1 MKKKILALVLA
12 SCMALSLAACG
23 GKADEAAA
31 PASEPETAAQDE
43 ADAADQAETE
53 EPEQEEEQPTAV
65 EGDVSVFYYTYG
77 DTYISS
83 VRSALDSALESA
95 GIPYQDYDSNNS
107 QTTQTEQV
115 TTAIAKGTSL
125 LVVNLVDSGS
135 DDAAKNIIEQ
145 ASAQNIPVIFF
156 NRSVSEEVV
165 SSYDKC
171 VFVGTDYE
179 MAGHMQ
185 GEMIGNYLMENFDT
199 PYFARS
205 ISEFWHRWH
214 ISLSTWF
221 RDYVYIPLGGNRR
234 GKGRKYRNLLLT
246 FAVSGLWHGAGWNF
260 VVWGMLNGL
269 YQVAGD
275 LTGPLRA
282 RLQKKLHIH
291 TDCGS
296 YRLVQGVVTFLLVD
310 FAWLFSGQR
319 A

>member
-43 ADAADQAETE
+43 TDAADQTEAE
-53 EPEQEEEQPTAV
+53 EPEQDEEQTAAV

-171 VFVGTDYE
+171 VFV
-179 MAGHMQ
+179 
-185 GEMIGNYLMENFDT
+185 
-199 PYFARS
+199 
-205 ISEFWHRWH
+205 
-214 ISLSTWF
+214 
-221 RDYVYIPLGGNRR
+221 
-234 GKGRKYRNLLLT
+234 
-246 FAVSGLWHGAGWNF
+246 
-260 VVWGMLNGL
+260 
-269 YQVAGD
+269 
-275 LTGPLRA
+275 
-282 RLQKKLHIH
+282 
-291 TDCGS
+291 
-296 YRLVQGVVTFLLVD
+296 VTV
-310 FAWLFSGQR
+310 
-319 A
+319 